1 MQKLCKCG
9 IIKRVTRGSCSA
21 SQEAYLGRKEIMYE
35 LEKQTLRVLKEER
48 KRLTSRRKS
57 ERKEARQ
64 EILMQLFESK
74 PYFSKKLEKA
84 SDEIFYM
91 LLDLQ
96 DGQEGN
102 ENNQVKMSDFLKKF
116 DEYLEKL
123 AVVDNDCD

>member
-1 MQKLCKCG
+1 M
-9 IIKRVTRGSCSA
+9 VHVVP

-64 EILMQLFESK
+64 EILVQLFESK

-91 LLDLQ
+91 LIDLQ
-96 DGQEGN
+96 DGQDGN
-102 ENNQVKMSDFLKKF
+102 EENQVKMSDFLKKF
-116 DEYLEKL
+116 DEYLEKF

>member
-1 MQKLCKCG
+1 MAERNK
-9 IIKRVTRGSCSA
+9 
-21 SQEAYLGRKEIMYE
+21 MYE
-35 LEKQTLRVLKEER
+35 LEKKTLKVLKEER

-64 EILMQLFESK
+64 EILVQLFESK

-84 SDEIFYM
+84 SDEIFDM
-91 LLDLQ
+91 LMDLQ

-102 ENNQVKMSDFLKKF
+102 EENQVKMSDFLKKF
-116 DEYLEKL
+116 DEYLEKF